1 LKSRSRGKDGVEM
14 GLQKFMKS
22 AHGAA
27 SVPELWSVVQ
37 AFARTRDIRMVSYH
51 SIEVKSLGKTSFD
64 IVEFGV
70 PESFKRRYLEER
82 LYLDDP
88 FPGIAAERIEP
99 FYWSDAPKLAHFT
112 PGQHLYLDVLKEE
125 GISNGIALQVFGP
138 QARNALVGIGFF
150 PDTPR
155 LSDDGIFELQQAS
168 QCAHLRFCALT
179 EGERPAYPKLSPR
192 ELEVLRWIAKGKSN
206 SVIAEIM
213 GVSRH
218 TVDTITRRV
227 FDKLRVT
234 DRTRAVVRAIGG
246 GLLSHSGDDLL

>member
-1 LKSRSRGKDGVEM
+1 M
-14 GLQKFMKS
+14 
-22 AHGAA
+22 
-27 SVPELWSVVQ
+27 
-37 AFARTRDIRMVSYH
+37 
-51 SIEVKSLGKTSFD
+51 
-64 IVEFGV
+64 
-70 PESFKRRYLEER
+70 
-82 LYLDDP
+82 
-88 FPGIAAERIEP
+88 
-99 FYWSDAPKLAHFT
+99 
-112 PGQHLYLDVLKEE
+112 LKEE
-125 GISNGIALQVFGP
+125 GISNGIALPVFGP

-155 LSDDGIFELQQAS
+155 LSDDSIFEIQQAS